1 MLGCGGGELG
11 LLVGRGLRV
20 EVSAVGFGRE
30 FPEGGREFPEGWAL
44 PELRLPLGLEIR
56 GLEER
61 GLEERG
67 LEERGLEE
75 RGAEWRGED
84 WELEGFRK
92 VREEE
97 ECSCPLCTGALNR
110 PKCP

>member
-30 FPEGGREFPEGWAL
+30 FPEGRAL
-44 PELRLPLGLEIR
+44 PELRLPLGLELR
-56 GLEER
+56 GLGER

-67 LEERGLEE
+67 LEERQAVDK
-75 RGAEWRGED
+75 RGWGCGWVSVVLGWVE
-84 WELEGFRK
+84 
-92 VREEE
+92 
-97 ECSCPLCTGALNR
+97 
-110 PKCP
+110 

>member
-1 MLGCGGGELG
+1 M
-11 LLVGRGLRV
+11 LVGRGLRV

-44 PELRLPLGLEIR
+44 PELRLPLGLE
-56 GLEER
+56 LR

>member
-11 LLVGRGLRV
+11 LLAGRGLRV

-30 FPEGGREFPEGWAL
+30 FPEGRAL
-44 PELRLPLGLEIR
+44 PELRLSLGLE
-56 GLEER
+56 L
-61 GLEERG
+61 RG

-84 WELEGFRK
+84 WELGGFRK

-97 ECSCPLCTGALNR
+97 ECSGPLCTGALNR